1 MQDHV
6 LQFIT
11 RRRSVRKF
19 TGNSVD
25 RDLLVMALKA
35 AMSAP
40 SARNSRPWN
49 FLVVT
54 EPDRVKAICR
64 AHPYASFGEEAG
76 AVILPFGKK
85 DGYRWFD
92 QDMGAATENLL
103 LALANLGLGAT
114 WCGMPDERQADVRS
128 AIGLPEDLY
137 LFALIPVGEPLD
149 AVEPRTQYE
158 ASRVHWERYDSAD

>member
-1 MQDHV
+1 MYDDV

-19 TGNSVD
+19 TGNPVERD
-25 RDLLVMALKA
+25 RLVTALKA

-54 EPDRVKAICR
+54 DLDRVKAICR
-64 AHPYASFGEEAG
+64 AHPYASFGEDAG
-76 AVILPFGKK
+76 AVIIPFGKK
-85 DGYRWFD
+85 EGYRWFD
-92 QDMGAATENLL
+92 QDMGAATQNLL

-114 WCGMPDERQADVRS
+114 WCGMPDERQVEIREQVE
-128 AIGLPEDLY
+128 LPEDVY
-137 LFALIPVGEPLD
+137 LFALIPVGDPAD
-149 AVEPRTQYE
+149 HVEPRTQYE
-158 ASRVHWERYDSAD
+158 ESRVHWERYASEG